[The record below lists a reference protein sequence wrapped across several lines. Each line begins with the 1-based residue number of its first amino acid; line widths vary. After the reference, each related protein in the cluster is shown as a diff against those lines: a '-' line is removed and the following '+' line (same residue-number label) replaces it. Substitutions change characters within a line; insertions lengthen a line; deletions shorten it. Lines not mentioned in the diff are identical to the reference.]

1 MVCGDIWIFVE
12 NTLMVSGDRGVL
24 EQLVDYNDGVQ
35 CSAKLGA

>member
-12 NTLMVSGDRGVL
+12 NTLVSGGRGVL

-35 CSAKLGA
+35 CSTKLGA